1 MGAIMQDVLEFLDD
15 LKELQKLYAMGD
27 ICYMDFQ
34 EKINKYEQRADKIER
49 DMEDLFDNMPV

>member
-1 MGAIMQDVLEFLDD
+1 MQDVLEFLDD